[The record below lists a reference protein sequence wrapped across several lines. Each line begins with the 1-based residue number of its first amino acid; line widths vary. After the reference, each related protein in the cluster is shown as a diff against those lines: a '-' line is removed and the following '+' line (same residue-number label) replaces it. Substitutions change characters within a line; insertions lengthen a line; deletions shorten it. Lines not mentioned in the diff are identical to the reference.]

1 MPTGQIAQDINIG
14 LDAICFVDDQ
24 PEREEVAFTHDK
36 VLCVDSALLEDFL
49 DRPALNPR
57 FLTEDSRLRRRMYMA
72 DVERNRVEAE
82 YTGPKEE
89 FLATLEM
96 VFTIAPCREE
106 DLKRAEEL
114 TVRTNQLNST
124 GFTYSYEE
132 LDALRQSPRHQ
143 LLISSLEDRHGT
155 YGKIGLTLIEMG
167 TEMAP
172 DVWTVKL
179 LLMSCRVMSKGVG
192 MIMLHHILRQAKE
205 AGVEGSGGSPRM
217 LRPIGRVLGED
228 RPKISSTRFHELQHR
243 SAQRVGDLAS
253 LGHRQALP
261 SEEQERFGEPRR
273 AQGIGFGVLLGELSV
288 VEADL
293 PPGSYGSPTSVGS
306 GRRKRSSADERQGW
320 RKAPARKSSMAIFG
334 SELFRRLPEARD
346 EQPVGLPELA
356 ADPGACGMEEGS
368 GGSPRMLRPIV
379 RALGEDRRDPQ
390 RLTSRS

>member
-1 MPTGQIAQDINIG
+1 
-14 LDAICFVDDQ
+14 
-24 PEREEVAFTHDK
+24 VAFTYDK

-57 FLTEDSRLRRRMYMA
+57 FITEDSRLRRRMYMA

-96 VFTIAPCREE
+96 IFTIAPCREE

-167 TEMAP
+167 EE
-172 DVWTVKL
+172 VWTVKL

-205 AGVEGSGGSPRM
+205 AGVKLRAEFVSNDRNRQM
-217 LRPIGRVLGED
+217 LITYKFAGFKE
-228 RPKISSTRFHELQHR
+228 ISRT
-243 SAQRVGDLAS
+243 
-253 LGHRQALP
+253 
-261 SEEQERFGEPRR
+261 
-273 AQGIGFGVLLGELSV
+273 GELALMENDFS
-288 VEADL
+288 AIQ
-293 PPGSYGSPTSVGS
+293 PPPYVDMRILTTSTVG
-306 GRRKRSSADERQGW
+306 
-320 RKAPARKSSMAIFG
+320 
-334 SELFRRLPEARD
+334 
-346 EQPVGLPELA
+346 
-356 ADPGACGMEEGS
+356 
-368 GGSPRMLRPIV
+368 
-379 RALGEDRRDPQ
+379 
-390 RLTSRS
+390 